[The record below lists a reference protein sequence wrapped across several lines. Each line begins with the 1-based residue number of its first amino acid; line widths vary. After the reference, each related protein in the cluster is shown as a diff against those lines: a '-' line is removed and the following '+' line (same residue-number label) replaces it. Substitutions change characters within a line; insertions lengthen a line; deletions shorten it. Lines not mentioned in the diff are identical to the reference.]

1 MLHLIPNRQ
10 WLPIFWTSHL
20 IKTHV
25 KHLSQNEDRQWIWT
39 AVQGNCRTFLQRY
52 SAIRVFCTENI
63 WKRIEGI
70 FVSQAKSG
78 KDWEACMRRVVLTL
92 LSLAVLSG
100 VERSLQK
107 LNSRML
113 CGQQIMFTVNRD
125 AYLQR
130 RLEMR

>member
-1 MLHLIPNRQ
+1 
-10 WLPIFWTSHL
+10 
-20 IKTHV
+20 
-25 KHLSQNEDRQWIWT
+25 
-39 AVQGNCRTFLQRY
+39 
-52 SAIRVFCTENI
+52 
-63 WKRIEGI
+63 
-70 FVSQAKSG
+70 
-78 KDWEACMRRVVLTL
+78 MRRVVLTL
-92 LSLAVLSG
+92 LSLTVLSG